1 MTKTAINQ
9 EFKIENISATNMV
22 TGYCTIHS
30 TETIHTE
37 KITGTIYL
45 EVRGRMASHKE
56 QVITL
61 EIAQNKVINSNET
74 YTFPFSFTLPTE
86 SIPSYKGKNVNFTY
100 CCDLIITINKND
112 TTPIEQSVFN
122 KIKSIV
128 TSKNEI
134 KTTHYF
140 DFVNHNTAYE
150 VLEIKEKFYLQTNL
164 LISLIFILIFG
175 ALYSY
180 YIPEFNTLYIIL
192 GVVLIFL
199 LVFVANQF
207 IKGALG
213 KVSLETIKSDEGF
226 YCKIYK
232 TKTFNLSN
240 QTLYYEIIEEVTDS
254 RGSTS
259 ATHKEIIF
267 TSQKR
272 PLTDFREASTIQF
285 DYPENK
291 NLQSV
296 SLQEVS
302 IFWRVVLEGNYYGT
316 KMKYS
321 RVFKVLKTN

>member
-1 MTKTAINQ
+1 MTKTAFIQ
-9 EFKIENISATNMV
+9 DFSIESVSTTNTV
-22 TGYCTIHS
+22 TGYCTINS

-37 KITGTIYL
+37 GITGMIHFQ
-45 EVRGRMASHKE
+45 VRGRMASQKE
-56 QVITL
+56 HIVTL
-61 EIAQNKVINSNET
+61 ELANDMVLNSNET
-74 YTFPFSFTLPTE
+74 YTFPFSFTLPKE
-86 SIPSYKGKNVNFTY
+86 SIASYTGKNVSFTY
-100 CCDLIITINKND
+100 CCDIIIAITKND
-112 TTPIEQSVFN
+112 SNLVDRNVFA
-122 KIKSIV
+122 KIKAIV

-140 DFVNHNTAYE
+140 DLVNNNTAYE
-150 VLEIKEKFYLQTNL
+150 VLEIKETFFLQTNL

-175 ALYSY
+175 AIYSY

-213 KVSLETIKSDEGF
+213 KVSLETLQNDDGF

-232 TKTFNLSN
+232 TKKFNLSN

-254 RGSTS
+254 RGSTT
-259 ATHKEIIF
+259 ATYKETIF
-267 TSQKR
+267 TSPKR
-272 PLTDFREASTIQF
+272 PLTDFRETSTVQF

-296 SLQEVS
+296 NYKEVS

-321 RVFKVLKTN
+321 RVFKVLKN